1 MTTCNI
7 PFEAKKY
14 ACGPIAQPMPAA
26 VKTPYVKLTF
36 FKGQR
41 EITVGNKS
49 SQSANIA
56 TILDVANIGTAFVK
70 SFSYSVSNG
79 GGVEAKIIDTS
90 GSDFANFLSIMP
102 DKECD
107 PQKGTYNVVSV
118 EFGWVFQDCNGVYQ
132 KYGTIEA
139 TYDDAFVDATGRFKA
154 VKEGELIWLRLTEIT
169 VSESKGVWEYT
180 LKLSSL
186 MQSSAP
192 FTKNSNPI
200 GTDDQKV
207 DLKTG
212 IKKSL
217 SEACKNYFSG
227 NGQERYY
234 EEAEVHFVRVSS
246 NYGTSSGSGSNT
258 QRVLET
264 FKFKGSDGGTNGPRS
279 VWAPEQQDP
288 LSAARKWLNSFET
301 DRNLGTYF
309 ITDTKTKKPTLL
321 VMENPND
328 PCLITPECLGS
339 SARPKKVY
347 IVNGGQC
354 SPVLEFKPSVQLTFM
369 DPTTNI
375 GANPSGM
382 DATNGKP
389 ATSVPAGA
397 KPTGNTNTC
406 YTGEINKKGLETAMS
421 IPGSNLNFRTPA
433 QANRKEFKSIW
444 ANSTASKYYEALA
457 PIEADLV
464 IEGDPRYLD
473 PVSLQ
478 SINIGIIYLNPF
490 AVRNN
495 GGDCDWIAYPNVNE
509 FFSRTNYLV
518 LGVSHQIDSSGYR
531 TTLKLK
537 SFPESKKKI

>member
-1 MTTCNI
+1 MPTCNI
-7 PFEAKKY
+7 PFEARKY

-26 VKTPYVKLTF
+26 VKTPFVNLIF

-41 EITVGNKS
+41 QVTVGNKS
-49 SQSANIA
+49 SNSASIA
-56 TILDVANIGTAFVK
+56 TIADVANIGTAFVK
-70 SFSYSVSNG
+70 SFSYSCSNG
-79 GGVEAKIIDTS
+79 GGVEATIIDTS
-90 GSDFANFLSIMP
+90 GSDFANFLAIMP

-107 PQKGTYNVVSV
+107 PEKGTYGVVAV
-118 EFGWVFQDCNGVYQ
+118 EFGWIFQDCDGVYK
-132 KYGTIEA
+132 KYGSIEA
-139 TYDDAFVDATGRFKA
+139 SYDDSFIDATGRK
-154 VKEGELIWLRLTEIT
+154 KLISDGNYIWLRLNKIT
-169 VSESKGVWEYT
+169 VSEAKGVWEY
-180 LKLSSL
+180 KLELSTS

-192 FTKNSNPI
+192 FTKNSNAV
-200 GTDDQKV
+200 GSDDQKI
-207 DLKTG
+207 DLKTA
-212 IKKSL
+212 IKKSV
-217 SEACKNYFSG
+217 SESCKNYFSA
-227 NGQERYY
+227 NGQERFYD
-234 EEAEVHFVRVSS
+234 EADVQFVRITQ
-246 NYGTSSGSGSNT
+246 NYTASSGAGGST

-264 FKFKGSDGGTNGPRS
+264 FRFKGSDGGSNGPKS

-288 LSAARKWLNSFET
+288 LSASRKWLNSFET

-309 ITDTKTKKPTLL
+309 ITDTKTKKPTLM
-321 VMENPND
+321 VMENPHD

-354 SPVLEFKPSVQLTFM
+354 SPVLDFKPSIQLTFIE
-369 DPTTNI
+369 PTTNI

-382 DATNGKP
+382 DATKGKP
-389 ATSVPAGA
+389 ETSVPANA
-397 KPTGNTNTC
+397 KPTGNTNKC

-433 QANRKEFKSIW
+433 QANKKEFKSIW
-444 ANSTASKYYEALA
+444 ANSTASKVYETFA

-464 IEGDPRYLD
+464 IEGDPRYID
-473 PVSLQ
+473 PLSLQ
-478 SINIGIIYLNPF
+478 AINIGIIYLNPF

-518 LGVSHQIDSSGYR
+518 QGVSHQIDTGGYR

-537 SFPESKKKI
+537 SFPEGKKKP